1 MIVLTGAPG
10 EAWYDGFTGYSA
22 SISGAAYEEPRMT
35 VIAAWMLRDAV
46 LIASDSNVRTDRAY
60 DTPSVK
66 LRRVDDLLIVWAGTG
81 EDEPID
87 DFRRWLSR
95 SRWTS
100 QTGWS
105 EIRAS
110 TKAALAGI
118 NAAKRESMKTAGVRA
133 KRRDLAKV
141 LMAGYA
147 AGEPNIL
154 ELTER
159 GESYLLEEK
168 GFGVIGSGAPHFQVA
183 RATTIHMR
191 KLMGLPEE
199 IDQKPFWLM
208 VAVAADTDPESKLP
222 LQRCTISRERVQ
234 CVEGTEQAVG
244 VKEEDGSHRRR

>member
-1 MIVLTGAPG
+1 MTAAPG

-22 SISGAAYEEPRMT
+22 SISSAAYGEPRMT
-35 VIAAWMLRDAV
+35 VVAAWMLRDAV
-46 LIASDSNVRTDRAY
+46 LIASDSNVRTDGDY

-66 LRRVDDLLIVWAGTG
+66 LRRVDDLLIMWAATG

-95 SRWTS
+95 SSWTS

-110 TKAALAGI
+110 AKAALGSI
-118 NAAKRESMKTAGVRA
+118 NAAKRESMKAAGVRA
-133 KRRDLAKV
+133 KPRDLARV

-147 AGEPNIL
+147 AGVPNIL

-168 GFGVIGSGAPHFQVA
+168 GFGVIGSGAPNFQIA
-183 RATTIHMR
+183 RVTTLHMR
-191 KLMGLPEE
+191 NLMELPEE
-199 IDQKPFWLM
+199 IEQRPFWLM
-208 VAVAADTDPESKLP
+208 VAVAADTDPKSKRP
-222 LQRCTISRERVQ
+222 LQRCIISRERVQ
-234 CVEGTEQAVG
+234 CVEGTEQPAG
-244 VKEEDGSHRRR
+244 VKAADQA